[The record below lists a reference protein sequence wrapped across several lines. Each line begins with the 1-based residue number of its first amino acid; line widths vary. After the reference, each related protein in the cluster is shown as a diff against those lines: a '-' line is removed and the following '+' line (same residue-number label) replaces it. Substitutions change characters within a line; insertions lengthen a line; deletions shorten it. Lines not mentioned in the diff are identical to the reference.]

1 MLRSGASVKP
11 MKKLST
17 TSYVILGLLSLKP
30 WTSYELARQMRRSIR
45 FYWPRAESGIYEEPK
60 KLVAHGLATARTEV
74 TGRRART
81 LYEITPAGHAALREW
96 LATPGGMPMVEF
108 DGILRVLFADQ
119 GGRESALSAVREIR
133 DQARAARADHEA
145 LEADLRATGGP
156 FPERTHINLVVLRWM
171 YEQVD
176 AVIRWADWAE
186 VEIGRWG

>member
-1 MLRSGASVKP
+1 MR
-11 MKKLST
+11 KLSN
-17 TSYVILGLLSLKP
+17 TSYVILGLLALKP
-30 WTSYELARQMRRSIR
+30 WTTYELARQMRRSIR

-60 KLVAHGLATARTEV
+60 KLVEHGLATARQES

-81 LYEITPAGHAALREW
+81 VYAITDAGHAALREW
-96 LATPGGMPMVEF
+96 LSEPGGMPVVEF

-119 GGRESALSAVREIR
+119 GGKQNALAAVREIR
-133 DQARAARADHEA
+133 EQARQARADHEA

-156 FPERTHINLVVLRWM
+156 FPERSPMNFVVLRYM

-186 VEIGRWG
+186 AEIAAWPSDRG